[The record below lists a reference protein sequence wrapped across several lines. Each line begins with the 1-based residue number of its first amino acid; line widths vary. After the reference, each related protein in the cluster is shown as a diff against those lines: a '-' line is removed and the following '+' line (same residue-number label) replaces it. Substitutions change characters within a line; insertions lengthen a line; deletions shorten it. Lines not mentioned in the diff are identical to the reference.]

1 MYLLD
6 SPIPRDA
13 RCLELCAVMDKF
25 ISSKLL
31 LTLLL
36 PCEVSILPAAVACN
50 FSFSSK
56 TQNRRSK
63 MFKQNS
69 LLQSQSVLF
78 ITKPNSFDC
87 MPQIK
92 EKEGLG
98 QNQLIL

>member
-1 MYLLD
+1 
-6 SPIPRDA
+6 
-13 RCLELCAVMDKF
+13 
-25 ISSKLL
+25 
-31 LTLLL
+31 
-36 PCEVSILPAAVACN
+36 
-50 FSFSSK
+50 
-56 TQNRRSK
+56 